1 MNYFFP
7 LFAVLVWS
15 GNTVVNKLA
24 VGRIAPAE
32 IGFFRW
38 LVVAVLLSPFVL
50 RPLLARRD
58 EIIAL
63 LPKIVVLG
71 LLGMA
76 VYQSL
81 AYYAAA
87 LTSATNMGII
97 LALMP
102 LMSLGLASAL
112 LGQRINA
119 GGVLGAL
126 LSLLGVLL
134 VIAHGDLAG
143 LLHQGIGLGDGMM
156 LVATLAY
163 GLYGVLLKKWQVRL
177 PGLQLLYLQ
186 VLVAVLAMLPMYLFS
201 PHHGLDAGNLPLV
214 AYAGLLASIVAPL
227 AWMRGVQEMGPNR
240 MALFFNLVPLVT
252 AAIAAVILDE
262 RLGAYHLYGG
272 ALTLAG
278 VLLAE
283 RWRPRPVAALAT
295 ERQGA

>member
-1 MNYFFP
+1 MTYFFP
-7 LFAVLVWS
+7 LFAVLVWG

-38 LVVAVLLSPFVL
+38 LAVAVLLSPFVL
-50 RPLLARRD
+50 RPLLARRAQ
-58 EIIAL
+58 IAPL

-81 AYYAAA
+81 AYYAAS

-112 LGQRINA
+112 LGQRLNA
-119 GGVLGAL
+119 GGVLGSL

-143 LLHQGIGLGDGMM
+143 LLHQGIGPGDGMM
-156 LVATLAY
+156 
-163 GLYGVLLKKWQVRL
+163 
-177 PGLQLLYLQ
+177 
-186 VLVAVLAMLPMYLFS
+186 LVAVLAMLPMYLLS

-214 AYAGLLASIVAPL
+214 AYAGLLASIAAPL

-240 MALFFNLVPLVT
+240 MALFFNLLPLVT
-252 AAIAAVILDE
+252 AAIAAALLDE
-262 RLGAYHLYGG
+262 RLGVHHLYGG

-283 RWRPRPVAALAT
+283 RWRPRPAAGLA
-295 ERQGA
+295 AD

>member
-1 MNYFFP
+1 MTYFFP
-7 LFAVLVWS
+7 LFAVLVWG

-38 LVVAVLLSPFVL
+38 LAVAVLLSPFVL
-50 RPLLARRD
+50 RPLLARRAQ
-58 EIIAL
+58 IAPL

-81 AYYAAA
+81 AYYAAS

-112 LGQRINA
+112 LGQRLNA
-119 GGVLGAL
+119 GGVLGSL

-143 LLHQGIGLGDGMM
+143 LLHQGIGPGDGMM

-163 GLYGVLLKKWQVRL
+163 GLYGVLLKKWQIRL

-186 VLVAVLAMLPMYLFS
+186 VLVAVLAMLPMYLLS

-214 AYAGLLASIVAPL
+214 AYAGLLASIAAPL

-240 MALFFNLVPLVT
+240 MALFFNLLPLVT
-252 AAIAAVILDE
+252 AAIAAVLLDE
-262 RLGAYHLYGG
+262 RLGVHHLYGG

-278 VLLAE
+278 VFLAE
-283 RWRPRPVAALAT
+283 RWRPAAGLT
-295 ERQGA
+295 TNRQGT

>member
-1 MNYFFP
+1 MTYFFP
-7 LFAVLVWS
+7 LFAVLVWG

-38 LVVAVLLSPFVL
+38 LAVAVLLSPFVL
-50 RPLLARRD
+50 RPLLARRAQ
-58 EIIAL
+58 IAPL

-81 AYYAAA
+81 AYYAAS

-112 LGQRINA
+112 LGQRLNA
-119 GGVLGAL
+119 GGVLGSL

-134 VIAHGDLAG
+134 VIAHGDLAS

-163 GLYGVLLKKWQVRL
+163 GLYGVLLKKWQIRL

-186 VLVAVLAMLPMYLFS
+186 VLVAVLAMLPMYLLS
-201 PHHGLDAGNLPLV
+201 PHRGLDAGNLPLV
-214 AYAGLLASIVAPL
+214 AYAGLLASIAAPL

-240 MALFFNLVPLVT
+240 MALFFNLLPLVT
-252 AAIAAVILDE
+252 AAIAAVLLDE
-262 RLGAYHLYGG
+262 RLGVHHLYGG

-283 RWRPRPVAALAT
+283 RWRPRPTAGLAAD
-295 ERQGA
+295 